1 MNDAS
6 LPFEMPTPKYPR
18 DFGGYL
24 LLKPIAQGGMGAVH
38 LAKQGGGTEREC
50 VVKTLRSIHTDSPE
64 HLRRF
69 LDEARVVQ
77 RLEHRNICRTSDV
90 GVVGSTPYLVMD
102 WVSGRDV
109 RAVQGAMAD
118 NSRVKVQT
126 HSFALHV
133 VQRVLRALEYANQLE
148 DERTLEQL
156 RIVHRD
162 VSPQNVMVS
171 FGGEVKLIDFGL
183 AASTMKT
190 EHTARGSIMGK
201 LAYMAPEQLREEP
214 LDGRCDLFACG
225 VMLYELFCSERYY
238 SGLTQD
244 EMWECVAYGGHTPA
258 QLPTLPEP
266 MRVVVEKACAHRKED
281 RYKTC
286 GEFAK
291 VLTGLAESASNRI
304 DRDQIAKMMER
315 LFPHG
320 DREEAAL
327 LKNHSAHHLS
337 AASATAHLP
346 KPGGASLDLDL
357 PEPEGEATEWVAGL
371 DKQVETLHAKL
382 SAPGADAEK
391 LLGEMSAP
399 NELARGKAKDRKLLM
414 VGLVLVGLSLFGL
427 SLLGVLLVWAL

>member
-1 MNDAS
+1 MTDSS
-6 LPFEMPTPKYPR
+6 LPFELSTPKYPR
-18 DFGGYL
+18 DHGGYL
-24 LLKPIAQGGMGAVH
+24 LLKPIPQGGMGAVH

-50 VVKTLRSIHTDSPE
+50 VVKTLRSIHTDSAE

-102 WVSGRDV
+102 WVSGRDL

-118 NSRVKVQT
+118 GTGVPIQT
-126 HSFALHV
+126 RCFALHV
-133 VQRVLRALEYANQLE
+133 VQRVLRALEYAHQIE

-171 FGGEVKLIDFGL
+171 FSGEVKLIDFGL

-225 VMLYELFCSERYY
+225 IMLYELLCSERFYA
-238 SGLTQD
+238 GLTED

-258 QLPTLPEP
+258 KLHNLPDN
-266 MRVVVEKACAHRKED
+266 MRVVVEKACVHRKED
-281 RYKTC
+281 RYRTC
-286 GEFAK
+286 GELAEI
-291 VLTGLAESASNRI
+291 LRGLAENSEKLV
-304 DRDQIAKMMER
+304 DKEQISQLMSR
-315 LFPHG
+315 LFPEG
-320 DREEAAL
+320 DREEAKL
-327 LKNHSAHHLS
+327 LNEFSARHLT
-337 AASATAHLP
+337 AANATAHLP
-346 KPGGASLDLDL
+346 KPG
-357 PEPEGEATEWVAGL
+357 
-371 DKQVETLHAKL
+371 
-382 SAPGADAEK
+382 
-391 LLGEMSAP
+391 
-399 NELARGKAKDRKLLM
+399 ARC
-414 VGLVLVGLSLFGL
+414 
-427 SLLGVLLVWAL
+427 WI